1 MTREF
6 VVHFEPYDGGSR
18 VDAEVFVKA
27 LSSLV
32 EGFRSMANALA
43 PAIAQRTSWSKV
55 LVKEALTLA
64 FSSVDKGSLDLRV
77 VHGAAPAGAMLETER
92 IAGIGWKAMT
102 AAINGA
108 AQGKTVISD
117 VPLAAAENFA
127 RAARVARDA
136 NVRVSLCSRRVARA
150 SASPSAWRTN
160 LDLTGIEPAL
170 SGYVQRRATA
180 ERSQT
185 QLVGQIVALTY
196 HPPAFSLLTGKGK
209 FAVSMPA
216 GLRQK
221 AREMWGEEVVVLVDA
236 NITAEGDVRD
246 PKAVDIAPAAVASVE
261 DDAEDGFGLF
271 KGTWDTPE
279 STEYFESLR
288 GRGH

>member
-127 RAARVARDA
+127 RRSGRP
-136 NVRVSLCSRRVARA
+136 RRQR
-150 SASPSAWRTN
+150 
-160 LDLTGIEPAL
+160 
-170 SGYVQRRATA
+170 SG
-180 ERSQT
+180 
-185 QLVGQIVALTY
+185 
-196 HPPAFSLLTGKGK
+196 
-209 FAVSMPA
+209 
-216 GLRQK
+216 
-221 AREMWGEEVVVLVDA
+221 VLVFAAGSSGLGLALGMAYQFGSDGNRA
-236 NITAEGDVRD
+236 GPERVR
-246 PKAVDIAPAAVASVE
+246 P
-261 DDAEDGFGLF
+261 
-271 KGTWDTPE
+271 TPRN
-279 STEYFESLR
+279 S
-288 GRGH
+288 